1 MRTQPPP
8 GSKDAVDQ
16 GCTCELLYDFEVSR
30 APYGHRIDPA
40 CRLHWTAA
48 LPVPTTAYIV
58 PPSTP
63 SGVYHDLAEVATLGD
78 D

>member
-1 MRTQPPP
+1 MRTQHPP
-8 GSKDAVDQ
+8 GSKDAIEN
-16 GCTCELLYDFEVSR
+16 GCTCELLYDLDVSMS
-30 APYGHRIDPA
+30 PYGHRIDPG
-40 CRLHWTAA
+40 CPLHWTAA

-63 SGVYHDLAEVATLGD
+63 SDSYHQLAEVVALGD